1 MFRLQEVKQNVIYKK
16 DQLYINISQKKR
28 DQGLESLNFFIIFT
42 CYVIIFYYEKVYALK
57 EFIMTFVLIT

>member
-1 MFRLQEVKQNVIYKK
+1 MFRFQEVKQNVIYKK

-28 DQGLESLNFFIIFT
+28 DQDLESLNFLIIFT